1 MFKPHDEQLHD
12 EMLHDDMEQ
21 KMEAGLTPELPG
33 DAEFDEAAY
42 DEGALLGA
50 DLAKLLAEEK
60 ELLEMLSAPA
70 DFAARI
76 EAAVAAADAAEA
88 AAAPAPQAEAAPQ
101 QPTKV
106 YVPKKKKSPFKMLAS
121 LAAVAVLAI
130 GLIGFGGGLFQNRA
144 QTGSHIA
151 PRKGGGRSCPRQ
163 SDEQTTGGRQRN
175 SSTGEK
181 TGGGSAFFGKQPQQ
195 KMLRADIGVPQL
207 LGKGK
212 GTIQHRRGGGRKVI
226 HK

>member
-1 MFKPHDEQLHD
+1 MFKLHD

-88 AAAPAPQAEAAPQ
+88 AAAAPAPQAEAAPQ

-106 YVPKKKKSPFKMLAS
+106 YVPKKKKSPVKMLAS

-130 GLIGFGGGLFQNRA
+130 GLIGCGGGLF
-144 QTGSHIA
+144 
-151 PRKGGGRSCPRQ
+151 GGG
-163 SDEQTTGGRQRN
+163 GGQLDGPVN
-175 SSTGEK
+175 IA
-181 TGGGSAFFGKQPQQ
+181 SAISIS
-195 KMLRADIGVPQL
+195 AAV
-207 LGKGK
+207 
-212 GTIQHRRGGGRKVI
+212 
-226 HK
+226 